1 MRLLSVLR
9 CARCR
14 CRSSKAQQLGF
25 LLVHV
30 AILAVSGSGHFV
42 GIAWVASLAFVL
54 ACLSLALQL
63 VRGSL
68 TGRFSLLSGACP
80 NTRVRLSDDFNGGRT
95 LAEVTGSEI
104 VAKAMAKNPDERFES
119 MDAMLVALKRVASAQ
134 GLAVSRSGETTLSS
148 EFAISGG
155 STGAYAVVTGA
166 PIDGQS
172 SSAPISIASPPLR
185 RFERLC
191 ASRRAA

>member
-1 MRLLSVLR
+1 MRLLSALR

-30 AILAVSGSGHFV
+30 AILAVSGFGYFV

-68 TGRFSLLSGACP
+68 TGRFSLLW
-80 NTRVRLSDDFNGGRT
+80 V
-95 LAEVTGSEI
+95 
-104 VAKAMAKNPDERFES
+104 
-119 MDAMLVALKRVASAQ
+119 LVASNVVVYTAAACLGARLH
-134 GLAVSRSGETTLSS
+134 GAVGAACWRACRSSRGTLLD
-148 EFAISGG
+148 A
-155 STGAYAVVTGA
+155 AACA
-166 PIDGQS
+166 
-172 SSAPISIASPPLR
+172 R
-185 RFERLC
+185 RR
-191 ASRRAA
+191 RRARRCGRRRSCAACGGATRSWW

>member
-1 MRLLSVLR
+1 MRLLSALR

-30 AILAVSGSGHFV
+30 AILAVSGSGYFV

-68 TGRFSLLSGACP
+68 TGRFSLLW
-80 NTRVRLSDDFNGGRT
+80 V
-95 LAEVTGSEI
+95 
-104 VAKAMAKNPDERFES
+104 
-119 MDAMLVALKRVASAQ
+119 LVASNVVVYTAAACLGARLHGVVGAPVLAVQELTPTLQ
-134 GLAVSRSGETTLSS
+134 GLIMRTRALKAALARGE
-148 EFAISGG
+148 
-155 STGAYAVVTGA
+155 
-166 PIDGQS
+166 
-172 SSAPISIASPPLR
+172 
-185 RFERLC
+185 
-191 ASRRAA
+191 

>member
-1 MRLLSVLR
+1 MVSPWSRVDKNHPIAAHTPTVASGTAAMRLLSALR

-30 AILAVSGSGHFV
+30 AILAVSGSGYFV

-68 TGRFSLLSGACP
+68 TGRFSLLW
-80 NTRVRLSDDFNGGRT
+80 V
-95 LAEVTGSEI
+95 
-104 VAKAMAKNPDERFES
+104 
-119 MDAMLVALKRVASAQ
+119 LVAS
-134 GLAVSRSGETTLSS
+134 
-148 EFAISGG
+148 
-155 STGAYAVVTGA
+155 YVVVYT
-166 PIDGQS
+166 
-172 SSAPISIASPPLR
+172 
-185 RFERLC
+185 
-191 ASRRAA
+191 AAA

>member
-1 MRLLSVLR
+1 MGLLSALR

-30 AILAVSGSGHFV
+30 AILAVSGSGYFV

-68 TGRFSLLSGACP
+68 TGRFSLLW
-80 NTRVRLSDDFNGGRT
+80 V
-95 LAEVTGSEI
+95 
-104 VAKAMAKNPDERFES
+104 
-119 MDAMLVALKRVASAQ
+119 LVASNVVVYTAAACLGAADARADGRRDATVPLVPPPSWRARR
-134 GLAVSRSGETTLSS
+134 GL
-148 EFAISGG
+148 
-155 STGAYAVVTGA
+155 
-166 PIDGQS
+166 
-172 SSAPISIASPPLR
+172 
-185 RFERLC
+185 
-191 ASRRAA
+191 